1 MSYMSGNELC
11 TAVEQHLGTL
21 GYKVFGV
28 PGEGWDWELRSYQ
41 SKAGD
46 CDSQGHAA
54 AAALGD
60 LVQRTDELLDAAEEV
75 IACWEVGDLAGA
87 VRWLQLCVTALRA
100 PPGAAGRD
108 ANAEVDGDA
117 DDDAAEE
124 VSEGWLLHGEG
135 PTGPW
140 TVGAYLDVADA
151 IEAGVQKAR
160 DWIDEGHKL
169 DLDHFGSVLAQH
181 KFIHVLG
188 LDQTVRIDPIPVKGA

>member
-11 TAVEQHLGTL
+11 TAVEEHLGTL
-21 GYKVFGV
+21 GYKVFGE
-28 PGEGWDWELRSYQ
+28 PGEGWDWQLGSYH
-41 SKAGD
+41 SKSGD

-75 IACWEVGDLAGA
+75 VARWEAGDLAA
-87 VRWLQLCVTALRA
+87 SVRELQFCVTALRA
-100 PPGAAGRD
+100 PVGATGRD
-108 ANAEVDGDA
+108 ADAEVDVDA
-117 DDDAAEE
+117 DEA
-124 VSEGWLLHGEG
+124 VSEGWLLHGDG

-140 TVGAYLDVADA
+140 TVGAYLDLDDA
-151 IEAGVQKAR
+151 IDAGLQKAR
-160 DWIDEGHKL
+160 DWIEEGHKL